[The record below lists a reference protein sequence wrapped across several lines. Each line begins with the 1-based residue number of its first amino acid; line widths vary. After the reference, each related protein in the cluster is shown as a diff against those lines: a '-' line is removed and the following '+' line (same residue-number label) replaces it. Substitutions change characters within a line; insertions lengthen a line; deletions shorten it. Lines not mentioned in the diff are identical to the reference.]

1 MGQCDHRQQYVILLM
16 LQGLYSSVC
25 VVDVLC
31 KKSLH
36 ACVAVDVTHGRQLMI
51 GPSDVDAELGDTVL
65 LECAAKKYTRAAGV
79 SQIVWTRDGQYLF
92 DC

>member
-1 MGQCDHRQQYVILLM
+1 M

-31 KKSLH
+31 KKLLH
-36 ACVAVDVTHGRQLMI
+36 VCVAADVTLGRQLMI

-65 LECAAKKYTRAAGV
+65 LECAAKKYTRRAAGV
-79 SQIVWTRDGQYLF
+79 SQIIWTRDGQYLF